1 MSGIKTGEMGKTYA
15 LIPVAVLMLSSCN
28 ANKGEYDAEG
38 YFETVEVTVSSEA
51 NGRILYMD
59 VEEGMP
65 VEAGKVLGCIDTV
78 QLYLNMLQLMKSE
91 ESVLNSRPDIDKQL
105 DAMKAQLN
113 TLRHEKE
120 RIENLLADGAATRKQ
135 MDDIEAEE
143 AVLVKR
149 IDAQE
154 SALAKSVASIDAQSS
169 GIAIQIAQVKDR
181 IEKCRIKSPVSGTV
195 LTKYAEEGEFASA
208 GRPLFKVADLSRVY
222 LRVYVTSAR
231 LSDMVLGQQ
240 VRVWSDYGRGYEKE
254 YPGTI
259 VWISDQSEFTP
270 KNIYTDDER
279 KNLVYA
285 VKIAVENDGLIKL
298 GMYGGVEF

>member
-1 MSGIKTGEMGKTYA
+1 
-15 LIPVAVLMLSSCN
+15 MLSSCN
-28 ANKGEYDAEG
+28 ANKGEYDAGG

-105 DAMKAQLN
+105 DAMKEQLN

-120 RIENLLADGAATRKQ
+120 RVENLLADGAATRKQ

-154 SALAKSVASIDAQSS
+154 STLAKSVASIDAQSS

-231 LSDMVLGQQ
+231 LSDIAIGQQ

>member
-1 MSGIKTGEMGKTYA
+1 
-15 LIPVAVLMLSSCN
+15 MLSSCN

-105 DAMKAQLN
+105 DAMKEQLN

-120 RIENLLADGAATRKQ
+120 RVENLLADGAATRKQ

-169 GIAIQIAQVKDR
+169 GIAIQIAQVKNR

-208 GRPLFKVADLSRVY
+208 GRPLFKVADLSKVY

-231 LSDMVLGQQ
+231 LSDMVIGQQ

>member
-1 MSGIKTGEMGKTYA
+1 
-15 LIPVAVLMLSSCN
+15 MLSSCN

-105 DAMKAQLN
+105 DAMKEQLN

-231 LSDMVLGQQ
+231 LSDIAIGQQ

>member
-1 MSGIKTGEMGKTYA
+1 
-15 LIPVAVLMLSSCN
+15 MLSSCN

-91 ESVLNSRPDIDKQL
+91 ESILNSRPDIDKQL
-105 DAMKAQLN
+105 DAMKEQLN

-120 RIENLLADGAATRKQ
+120 RVENLLADGAATRKQ

>member
-1 MSGIKTGEMGKTYA
+1 
-15 LIPVAVLMLSSCN
+15 MLSSCN

-105 DAMKAQLN
+105 DAMKEQLN

-120 RIENLLADGAATRKQ
+120 RVENLLADGAATRKQ

-195 LTKYAEEGEFASA
+195 LTKYVEEGEFASA

>member
-1 MSGIKTGEMGKTYA
+1 
-15 LIPVAVLMLSSCN
+15 MLSSCN

-105 DAMKAQLN
+105 DAMKEQLN

-120 RIENLLADGAATRKQ
+120 RVENLLADGAATRKQ

>member
-1 MSGIKTGEMGKTYA
+1 
-15 LIPVAVLMLSSCN
+15 MLSSCN

>member
-1 MSGIKTGEMGKTYA
+1 
-15 LIPVAVLMLSSCN
+15 MLSSCN

-105 DAMKAQLN
+105 DAMKEQLN

-120 RIENLLADGAATRKQ
+120 RVENLLADGAATRKQ

-231 LSDMVLGQQ
+231 LSDIAIGQQ

>member
-1 MSGIKTGEMGKTYA
+1 
-15 LIPVAVLMLSSCN
+15 MLSSCN

-105 DAMKAQLN
+105 DAMKEQLN

-120 RIENLLADGAATRKQ
+120 RVENLLADGAATRKQ

-231 LSDMVLGQQ
+231 LSDIAIGQQ

-254 YPGTI
+254 YSGTI